1 MDVVA
6 WDLKYLEIYIMYINT
21 LETDV
26 SNYWVISLYR
36 NIIIQNHLNVKNKVK
51 QEQAT
56 KSKVEYYH

>member
-21 LETDV
+21 LERDV
-26 SNYWVISLYR
+26 SHYWVISLYR

-51 QEQAT
+51 QEHAT
-56 KSKVEYYH
+56 KSKVEYYP